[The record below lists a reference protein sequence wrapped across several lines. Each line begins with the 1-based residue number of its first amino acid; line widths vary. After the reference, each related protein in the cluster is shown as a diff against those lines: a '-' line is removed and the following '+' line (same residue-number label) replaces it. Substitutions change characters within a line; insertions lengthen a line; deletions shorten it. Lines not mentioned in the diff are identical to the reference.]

1 MCVEAGFC
9 ASVCC
14 RVWLETWGDRETL
27 GLEESVVLCR
37 SLGGSGAKCLGMTQS
52 RKEEGASPWV

>member
-1 MCVEAGFC
+1 MWRLGSAPQYAAGC
-9 ASVCC
+9 G
-14 RVWLETWGDRETL
+14 WKTWGDRETL